1 MSPYTFL
8 LVLVMFNIS
17 LATTYYNK
25 KTPTNYALYG
35 LIALLAVGSHT
46 YYLGH
51 FAGDIVRWIQ
61 ILVAVITIIWMVIVI
76 VCFEKLG
83 MLGPVFEKPKS
94 TE

>member
-8 LVLVMFNIS
+8 LVIVMFDIS
-17 LATTYYNK
+17 LAITYFNK
-25 KTPTNYALYG
+25 KSPTNYAVYAWV
-35 LIALLAVGSHT
+35 ALLAVGSHT
-46 YYLGH
+46 YYLSH

-83 MLGPVFEKPKS
+83 MLGPVFVKPKS